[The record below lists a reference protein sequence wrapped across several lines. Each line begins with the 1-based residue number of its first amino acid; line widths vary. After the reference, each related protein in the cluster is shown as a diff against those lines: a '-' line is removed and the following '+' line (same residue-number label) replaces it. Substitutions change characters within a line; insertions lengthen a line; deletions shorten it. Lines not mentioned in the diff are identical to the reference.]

1 MVQMA
6 KVRDQG
12 VTHNRVLA
20 SALTHRK
27 QYRYE
32 GQSVSVNEC
41 YACKRIIKCPYEIKK
56 SQWKPLCADCA
67 YKGVG

>member
-1 MVQMA
+1 MITP
-6 KVRDQG
+6 RSG
-12 VTHNRVLA
+12 I
-20 SALTHRK
+20 RK
-27 QYRYE
+27 RHRYE